1 MSTAPASWENP
12 RVHPARLAAAAALL
26 GGLLW
31 IAHAL
36 LGGGSD
42 PLPATLHFV
51 GLACILVASAA
62 FGSTLVKSDAV
73 AMRVVVALA
82 SGLLALALIDAIRV
96 TDSGWYDGFWGV
108 VAAVL
113 GAIALLRRRGD
124 APRAP
129 RAGGAHSR

>member
-1 MSTAPASWENP
+1 MN
-12 RVHPARLAAAAALL
+12 PARLAAAAALL

-31 IAHAL
+31 IAHAV
-36 LGGGSD
+36 LGGGDD

-51 GLACILVASAA
+51 GLGCVLMACAI

-73 AMRVVVALA
+73 AMRVVVGLA
-82 SGLLALALIDAIRV
+82 SGLLALALVEAFRV

-108 VAAVL
+108 VAAL
-113 GAIALLRRRGD
+113 IGAVALLRLRGH

-129 RAGGAHSR
+129 RTGGAHSR